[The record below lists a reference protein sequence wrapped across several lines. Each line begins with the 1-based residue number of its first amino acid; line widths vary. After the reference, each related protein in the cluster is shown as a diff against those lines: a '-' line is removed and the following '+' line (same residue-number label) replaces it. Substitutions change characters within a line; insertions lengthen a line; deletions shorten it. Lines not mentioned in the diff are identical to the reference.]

1 MRKDLLNEFPALSK
15 FIYLSTA
22 SIGLT
27 PKRVVKAINEFLEG
41 ILLEGT
47 AYLNEEK
54 EANVFE
60 ELRSFGAKLLGCSE
74 DEVGIFSSVT
84 EAVNSIAWALSR
96 GGKVVSTAVEF
107 PTIIYP
113 WVRVGKEKGWE
124 VKLVHAKNL
133 IVNEEDLLSAI
144 DEGTRAVCLSH
155 VEFLTGQKF
164 DLTKI
169 ARKAHEVGALL
180 IVDGVQAA
188 GYLPINVK
196 ELDVDIYITGSY
208 KWLVGPM
215 GAAIAYIRRELY
227 ESLEPGLVGWRS
239 VEDMWSLSTGPLRY
253 AGTARRFEYSTSA
266 YEAKVGMAKSIEY
279 ILSIGVESIYTHN
292 MRLTDYA
299 IKELAAMDRIEV
311 ITPHEISRRG
321 SIVTFKVKDLKS
333 EVVAKELIKQC
344 RERKPEF
351 NIRRGF
357 LRISPHFYNDEED
370 IEEFLSSLK
379 KAVSALRRS

>member
-84 EAVNSIAWALSR
+84 EAVNSIAWALGR

-113 WVRVGKEKGWE
+113 WVRVGKEKEWE
-124 VKLVHAKNL
+124 VKLVRAKDL

-208 KWLVGPM
+208 KWLIGPM
-215 GAAIAYIRRELY
+215 GAAIAYIRRKLY

-299 IKELAAMDRIEV
+299 IKELTAMDRIEV
-311 ITPHEISRRG
+311 ITPREISRRG

-333 EVVAKELIKQC
+333 EVVAKELVKQC

-357 LRISPHFYNDEED
+357 LRISPHFYNDEDD
-370 IEEFLSSLK
+370 IDEFLSCLKRALKSL
-379 KAVSALRRS
+379 A